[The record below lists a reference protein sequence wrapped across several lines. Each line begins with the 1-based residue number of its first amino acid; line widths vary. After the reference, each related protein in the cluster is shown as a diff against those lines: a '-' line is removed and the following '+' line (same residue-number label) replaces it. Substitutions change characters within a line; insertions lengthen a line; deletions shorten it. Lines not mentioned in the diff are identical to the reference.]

1 MKNSQR
7 YFLARPDEGVDYIND
22 TNKDDHDLGND
33 AAAGDDANL
42 RFVLLMPVV
51 QVFIAKRALK
61 MTVPVTKINLP
72 NVTTKMTIIMALMC
86 SK

>member
-1 MKNSQR
+1 MLLLVQ
-7 YFLARPDEGVDYIND
+7 I
-22 TNKDDHDLGND
+22 DDSPCSVASLQ
-33 AAAGDDANL
+33 GDDANL

-61 MTVPVTKINLP
+61 MTVPVTKIYLP

>member
-1 MKNSQR
+1 MFRGFSPGLEISKLKNSQR

-22 TNKDDHDLGND
+22 TNKDDHDLGDD

-51 QVFIAKRALK
+51 QVFI
-61 MTVPVTKINLP
+61 VE
-72 NVTTKMTIIMALMC
+72 
-86 SK
+86 